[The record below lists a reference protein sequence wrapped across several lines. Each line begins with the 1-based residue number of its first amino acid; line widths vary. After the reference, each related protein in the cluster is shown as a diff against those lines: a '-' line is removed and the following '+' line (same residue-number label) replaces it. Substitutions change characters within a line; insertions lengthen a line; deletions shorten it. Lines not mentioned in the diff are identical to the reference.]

1 MKRPK
6 RQGPC
11 KVETTLQNPSPVA
24 PRLHHDTTG
33 VSHSTY
39 TKDETTD
46 ERRRGIHATRLGRVW
61 YTLKSEHRRNF
72 TVAKRL
78 PRLNAEER
86 GHHQKTTMVKPAL
99 DPVADTESK
108 EGRIKFEEE
117 NDYYACGINGCILRD
132 HHQGAC
138 IFPDMGSRRRSRNE
152 PFIVAVEPPPP
163 RRTKAACRPNSP
175 KTADLTAE
183 TRDSGNKRPRSKGE
197 DKVKPA
203 NTQAAEPVQRAAQ
216 QQQQR
221 RQQQGQRR
229 TKLQEESLEP
239 APSAKRA
246 KGAEVAGGRRAGA
259 GRRGAAA
266 SQPVDGA
273 VDEEMEPDDVEDE
286 DVDHEKREEE
296 EEDDDEEEEDAGSD
310 DDVEM
315 ARERA
320 NDPSTVLASFS
331 DASLCLPVRFLLRLR
346 DACMHQPSKYHE
358 LVQVRAQRIC
368 PLSSKHRKSVQP

>member
-46 ERRRGIHATRLGRVW
+46 ERRLGIHATRLGRVW

-117 NDYYACGINGCILRD
+117 NYYICGINGCILRD

-138 IFPDMGSRRRSRNE
+138 IFPDVGSRRRMTRAEYSRLSKRLLQE
-152 PFIVAVEPPPP
+152 QRE
-163 RRTKAACRPNSP
+163 RT
-175 KTADLTAE
+175 
-183 TRDSGNKRPRSKGE
+183 RSHGQSFREKERQRIRERLAFLEAKNGKPGAKEQPGKGASH
-197 DKVKPA
+197 VVSLA
-203 NTQAAEPVQRAAQ
+203 NLSSVDRAAV
-216 QQQQR
+216 R
-221 RQQQGQRR
+221 
-229 TKLQEESLEP
+229 KLLES
-239 APSAKRA
+239 
-246 KGAEVAGGRRAGA
+246 
-259 GRRGAAA
+259 
-266 SQPVDGA
+266 PV
-273 VDEEMEPDDVEDE
+273 
-286 DVDHEKREEE
+286 
-296 EEDDDEEEEDAGSD
+296 
-310 DDVEM
+310 
-315 ARERA
+315 
-320 NDPSTVLASFS
+320 
-331 DASLCLPVRFLLRLR
+331 LPF
-346 DACMHQPSKYHE
+346 DC
-358 LVQVRAQRIC
+358 
-368 PLSSKHRKSVQP
+368 